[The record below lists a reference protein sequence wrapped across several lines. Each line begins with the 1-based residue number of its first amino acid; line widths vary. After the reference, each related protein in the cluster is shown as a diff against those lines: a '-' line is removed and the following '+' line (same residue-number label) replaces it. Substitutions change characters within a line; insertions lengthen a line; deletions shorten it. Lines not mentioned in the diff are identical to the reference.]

1 MKIEVVGPGC
11 PRCQKTA
18 ENVKTALKEL
28 GIEAEVEKVTDVKAM
43 AQKGVMMTPAVIVD
57 GAVKCQGKIPEPAE
71 VKTWLAD

>member
-28 GIEAEVEKVTDVKAM
+28 GIEAEVEKVTDVKTM

-57 GAVKCQGKIPEPAE
+57 GAVKCQGKVPSVQEIKPLL
-71 VKTWLAD
+71 T

>member
-1 MKIEVVGPGC
+1 MRIEVLGPGC

-57 GAVKCQGKIPEPAE
+57 GAVKCQGKVPSVEEIKALL
-71 VKTWLAD
+71 T